1 MTLKKL
7 LYWFWSTLFI
17 GGASA
22 LILSSIFEWSAGSD
36 LFGPIPKQL
45 LLSLTLAALAELGFF
60 SFLVF
65 NWLAKGLIRQKSAY
79 DLFLLFLMLIVLGDW
94 VYLNLSKFNGE
105 SLWLHLLVPFTVLLA
120 AFIVAGLKVKWTQKT
135 AYVPTFFFMV
145 VATVIEAVPTF
156 HTKAGEIPLLMILH
170 TVIVLLIC
178 NAWQILQ
185 LHRLAAPG
193 TNRKLLRK
201 ETKQK
206 PAPGIK

>member
-7 LYWFWSTLFI
+7 LFWFWSTLFI

-22 LILSSIFEWSAGSD
+22 LILSWIFEWAAGSD
-36 LFGPIPKQL
+36 LFGTIPKQL

-65 NWLAKGLIRQKSAY
+65 NWLAKGLIRQKRAY
-79 DLFLLFLMLIVLGDW
+79 DLFMLLLVLIVLGDW
-94 VYLNLSKFNGE
+94 AYLNLSKFNGE
-105 SLWLHLLVPFTVLLA
+105 SLWLHLLVPFTVLLTA
-120 AFIVAGLKVKWTQKT
+120 VIVAGLKVKWTQKT

-156 HTKAGEIPLLMILH
+156 HAKAGEIPLLMILH
-170 TVIVLLIC
+170 AVLVLLVC

-185 LHRLAAPG
+185 LHRLVAPRSR
-193 TNRKLLRK
+193 TNLPQR

-206 PAPGIK
+206 PAPSIK